1 MNKEEFL
8 SQLEAHLSGMPENE
22 KQEALQYYRDYF
34 EDAGKEKEND
44 ILASLGNP
52 AEVAKN
58 IREENQSGEWTERGY
73 HAEHQSADTCIVKT
87 DAAAQQN
94 TENQQN
100 TGNQQN
106 AGPEPAKKE
115 DKAGIILAIVL
126 VVVLS
131 PVWLPMLGGLLGT
144 LVGLIGVFF
153 GFMVSGAVLFFVSI
167 PIVIGSICA
176 MVAGLPVPVGLMLI
190 GAGLMIGAIGILLI
204 FLTVLIIRYA
214 IPALVKGIKSLWN
227 MIFKRREASK

>member
-8 SQLEAHLSGMPENE
+8 SQLEAHLSELPENE

-34 EDAGKEKEND
+34 EDAGKEQEND
-44 ILASLGNP
+44 ILASLGSP

-58 IREENQSGEWTERGY
+58 IKEENQSGEWTERGY
-73 HAEHQSADTCIVKT
+73 RAEHPSADTGIVKT
-87 DAAAQQN
+87 DATNWQD
-94 TENQQN
+94 

-106 AGPEPAKKE
+106 MGNQQNVDPNPAKKE

-126 VVVLS
+126 AVVLS
-131 PVWLPMLGGLLGT
+131 PVWIPLIGSMIGAIIG
-144 LVGLIGVFF
+144 LVGAFI
-153 GFMVSGAVLFFVSI
+153 GFMVAGAALFLVSI

-214 IPALVKGIKSLWN
+214 IPALVKGIKGLWN
-227 MIFKRREASK
+227 MIFKRRGASK

>member
-44 ILASLGNP
+44 ILASLGSP
-52 AEVAKN
+52 AEVAEN
-58 IREENQSGEWTERGY
+58 IKEENQSGEWTERGY
-73 HAEHQSADTCIVKT
+73 FAEHQSADTCIVKT
-87 DAAAQQN
+87 DAVGGQN

-100 TGNQQN
+100 IGNQQN
-106 AGPEPAKKE
+106 AGSESAKKE

-126 VVVLS
+126 IVVLS
-131 PVWLPMLGGLLGT
+131 PVWLPILGGLLGT
-144 LVGLIGVFF
+144 LVGLIGAFF
-153 GFMVSGAVLFFVSI
+153 GFMVSGAALFIVSI

-176 MVAGLPVPVGLMLI
+176 MVAGLPVPIGLMLI

-214 IPALVKGIKSLWN
+214 IPALIKGIKSLWN
-227 MIFKRREASK
+227 MIFKRRETSK

>member
-8 SQLEAHLSGMPENE
+8 SQLEAQLSGMPENE
-22 KQEALQYYRDYF
+22 KQEAIQYYRDYF
-34 EDAGKEKEND
+34 EDAGKEQEND
-44 ILASLGNP
+44 ILASLGSP
-52 AEVAKN
+52 EEVAKN

-73 HAEHQSADTCIVKT
+73 CAEHPSADTGIVKT
-87 DAAAQQN
+87 DATTWQD
-94 TENQQN
+94 

-106 AGPEPAKKE
+106 MGNQQNVGPEPAKKE

-126 VVVLS
+126 AVVLS
-131 PVWLPMLGGLLGT
+131 PVWIPLMGSMIGVIIG
-144 LVGLIGVFF
+144 LVGAFV
-153 GFMVSGAVLFFVSI
+153 GFMVSGAALFLVSI
-167 PIVIGSICA
+167 PIVIGSICF
-176 MVAGLPVPVGLMLI
+176 MVAGLPVPVGLMLM
-190 GAGLMIGAIGILLI
+190 GAGLMIGAIGILFI

>member
-8 SQLEAHLSGMPENE
+8 SQLEVHLSDMPENE

-34 EDAGKEKEND
+34 EDAGMEKEND
-44 ILASLGNP
+44 ILASLGSP
-52 AEVAKN
+52 SEVAKN

-87 DAAAQQN
+87 DDAGQQN

-100 TGNQQN
+100 IGNQQN
-106 AGPEPAKKE
+106 VDPKPEEKK
-115 DKAGIILAIVL
+115 DKVGIILAIVL
-126 VVVLS
+126 IVVLS
-131 PVWLPMLGGLLGT
+131 PVWLPVMGSLLGT
-144 LVGLIGVFF
+144 LVGLVGAFV
-153 GFMVSGAVLFFVSI
+153 GFMVAGVALFIVSI
-167 PIVIGSICA
+167 PIVIGSISA

>member
-44 ILASLGNP
+44 ILASLGSP
-52 AEVAKN
+52 AEVAEN
-58 IREENQSGEWTERGY
+58 IKEENQSGEWTERGY
-73 HAEHQSADTCIVKT
+73 CAEHQSADTCIVKT
-87 DAAAQQN
+87 DAVGGQN

-100 TGNQQN
+100 IGNQQN

-131 PVWLPMLGGLLGT
+131 PVWISLLGGLFGT
-144 LVGLIGVFF
+144 LVALIGGFI
-153 GFMVSGAVLFFVSI
+153 GFMVSGAALFIVSI

-176 MVAGLPVPVGLMLI
+176 MVAGLPVPIGLMLI

-214 IPALVKGIKSLWN
+214 IPALIKGIKSLWN

>member
-8 SQLEAHLSGMPENE
+8 SQLEAHLSDMPENE

-34 EDAGKEKEND
+34 EDAGMEKEND
-44 ILASLGNP
+44 ILASLGSP

-58 IREENQSGEWTERGY
+58 IREENQSGEWTELGY
-73 HAEHQSADTCIVKT
+73 RAEHQSADTCIVKT
-87 DAAAQQN
+87 DAAGWQDTGNQQN
-94 TENQQN
+94 IGNQQN
-100 TGNQQN
+100 TG
-106 AGPEPAKKE
+106 PEPEKKE
-115 DKAGIILAIVL
+115 DKVGIILAIVL
-126 VVVLS
+126 AVVLS
-131 PVWLPMLGGLLGT
+131 PVWLPVLGGLFGT
-144 LVGLIGVFF
+144 LVGLIVGFI
-153 GFMVSGAVLFFVSI
+153 GFMVSGAALFIVSI

-176 MVAGLPVPVGLMLI
+176 MVAGLPVPIGLMLI

-227 MIFKRREASK
+227 MIFKRREVSK